1 MKTFQIVFFLIM
13 AYMSSSFGKHFLIKT
28 ADAENGDYIDGLDIE
43 TADPDDKK
51 SNHFLQNLKEKD
63 ESNEA
68 MDSASDYQ
76 LWCHGCYKPIIFGSL
91 NARASEN
98 TRN

>member
-1 MKTFQIVFFLIM
+1 MK
-13 AYMSSSFGKHFLIKT
+13 
-28 ADAENGDYIDGLDIE
+28 

-51 SNHFLQNLKEKD
+51 SKYFLQNLKEKD
-63 ESNEA
+63 ESNKA

-91 NARASEN
+91 NALASEI